1 YPLCSTNDG
10 KPWVEVDAT
19 GEEVDPPQR
28 DGGCRSRRKQK
39 PKDRVTL
46 RSAMTSD
53 PALDAE
59 VRSFV
64 DDYRERCLWFVR
76 SDYYPSTPDEILRV
90 LRWIRARGDR
100 EAFQRAGKIEE
111 WLSRTFNEKSAA
123 S

>member
-1 YPLCSTNDG
+1 M
-10 KPWVEVDAT
+10 A
-19 GEEVDPPQR
+19 
-28 DGGCRSRRKQK
+28 
-39 PKDRVTL
+39 
-46 RSAMTSD
+46 SD

-76 SDYYPSTPDEILRV
+76 ADYYPSTHAEILRV
-90 LRWIRARGDR
+90 LRWVRARGDR

-111 WLSRTFNEKSAA
+111 WLSRTSSGKSAA